1 MALVKETGAGVPNAN
16 TYADDA
22 DFTAWAAD
30 RGIAIPSDATE
41 REHLLIKAM
50 DYLETLGVRY
60 LGYRPQGQVLQW
72 PRMGVVLYGYDYPD
86 DTIPLELTK
95 AQVIIAAAAQTIDLF
110 PNASGVAR
118 VATHTTVGPITIEYS
133 SADAEKTLRPIITQA
148 NALLNVLFGI
158 GSGQLRVVR
167 G

>member
-22 DFTAWAAD
+22 DFTAWAEA
-30 RGIAIPSDATE
+30 RGITIPATVDD
-41 REHLLIKAM
+41 REKLLVRAM
-50 DYLETLGVRY
+50 DYLETLGSRY

-72 PRMGVVLYGYDYPD
+72 PRTNVTLYGYDFPTD
-86 DTIPLELTK
+86 SIPPELVK
-95 AQVIIAAAAQTIDLF
+95 AQVVIAAAAQTIELF
-110 PNASGVAR
+110 PNASGMAR

-133 SADAEKTLRPIITQA
+133 SADAERSLRPIITQA
-148 NALLNVLFGI
+148 NALLQVLFGT
-158 GSGQLRVVR
+158 SAGQLRVIR